1 MTKRVKVVLL
11 LQGIILANWA
21 LSKLMRNLQIE
32 SLDVIEQA
40 HKILI
45 CEEPSCVL
53 DDTLDGTRDSL
64 KSWNK
69 AWS

>member
-45 CEEPSCVL
+45 CEEPNCAL

>member
-1 MTKRVKVVLL
+1 MTKRFKILVL

-21 LSKLMRNLQIE
+21 LSKWVNALQIE
-32 SLDVIEQA
+32 SLDDIEEA
-40 HKILI
+40 HKFLLFT
-45 CEEPSCVL
+45 EPECAL
-53 DDTLDGTRDSL
+53 DDSLDGTRDSL